1 MAAAFLN
8 GKDANSLLKRFPRAN
23 GFLEELRG
31 GNLERECVEESC
43 SFEEANE
50 VFENKEKT
58 VAVEVLMAAPVY
70 LVDGS
75 PMRDPLF
82 TAVISERMRVP
93 DRLRFTQAATED
105 QKARA
110 EDVPPAF
117 SMHIPDRLALT
128 DVPDLSPRPLFSQ
141 HIARGYAS
149 SLWNLQHGPW
159 DREAYTREHVQGLRR
174 SCSDQ
179 TFGRSPSG
187 TPAHSKHSPS
197 AARTT
202 PAVPSDSPLPA
213 PQGLGVVG
221 PVLLTPQSVLQAAR
235 KLGKQASHKILQ
247 TVTQK
252 YSSRFGFPEN
262 PPPQPVEDHADQAGK
277 STTSELWRSPEEE
290 SGTTVELIVLRR
302 QMMKMNRR
310 IACLEKQNAE
320 RKQSEVVLFSLLL
333 SACLINGWLWMRK

>member
-1 MAAAFLN
+1 
-8 GKDANSLLKRFPRAN
+8 
-23 GFLEELRG
+23 
-31 GNLERECVEESC
+31 
-43 SFEEANE
+43 
-50 VFENKEKT
+50 
-58 VAVEVLMAAPVY
+58 MAAPVY

-93 DRLRFTQAATED
+93 DRLRFTQGATED

-128 DVPDLSPRPLFSQ
+128 DAPDLSPRPLFSQ

-159 DREAYTREHVQGLRR
+159 DREAYAREHV
-174 SCSDQ
+174 
-179 TFGRSPSG
+179 
-187 TPAHSKHSPS
+187 
-197 AARTT
+197 
-202 PAVPSDSPLPA
+202 
-213 PQGLGVVG
+213 QGLGVVG

-262 PPPQPVEDHADQAGK
+262 PPPQPVEDHADHAGK
-277 STTSELWRSPEEE
+277 SSSTSELWRSPEEE

>member
-1 MAAAFLN
+1 
-8 GKDANSLLKRFPRAN
+8 
-23 GFLEELRG
+23 
-31 GNLERECVEESC
+31 
-43 SFEEANE
+43 
-50 VFENKEKT
+50 
-58 VAVEVLMAAPVY
+58 MAAPVY

-252 YSSRFGFPEN
+252 YSSS
-262 PPPQPVEDHADQAGK
+262 